1 MIVECPACHT
11 RYRINDSAALSE
23 SSIFE
28 CTQDRCRKRF
38 PCPPEF
44 LKSGTLN
51 PQTDLA
57 PPLDD
62 LSEDERPTNGS
73 LLAQPITKEEPQ
85 VAQPPL
91 SSPRSSPPVSPSAR
105 EPLDSFDEPDE
116 FSLADE
122 EELTY
127 PPIDLYQPQE
137 AEIEADQSVPFR
149 SRAQY
154 SPEAALSHKILFG
167 FLGILTLGYALLGV
181 YGRTHVEETEG
192 LLAQLPV
199 IGPRF
204 IASQFSAQNIGLSD
218 LKSSVWV
225 TKDSKR
231 VLAISGKATNT
242 APVPAATIQIEGTLY
257 DATGKALG
265 QQQTFCGTETAAE
278 MLPNLTTR
286 EISILQNLAPP
297 KQFNV
302 ASGQSINFL
311 IVFVTPPATASEL
324 RCRIVTAQFRTP

>member
-1 MIVECPACHT
+1 VIVECPACYT

-23 SSIFE
+23 SSVFE
-28 CTQDRCRKRF
+28 CTRCHKVF
-38 PCPPEF
+38 PCPPEL
-44 LKSGTLN
+44 LKNGTSE
-51 PQTDLA
+51 PQADLTL
-57 PPLDD
+57 PLDD
-62 LSEDERPTNGS
+62 LSRGEPPINRSS
-73 LLAQPITKEEPQ
+73 LPHPLTKDAPLAQT
-85 VAQPPL
+85 PL
-91 SSPRSSPPVSPSAR
+91 SSSRSSPSATLSSR
-105 EPLDSFDEPDE
+105 KSFDSFDEPDE

-122 EELTY
+122 EELMY
-127 PPIDLYQPQE
+127 PPTEIHQPQE
-137 AEIEADQSVPFR
+137 TGAEADYPAPFR
-149 SRAQY
+149 TRAQPP
-154 SPEAALSHKILFG
+154 PEATLSLKLLFG

-181 YGRTHVEETEG
+181 YGRTHLEETEAW
-192 LLAQLPV
+192 LAQLPM

-204 IASQFSAQNIGLSD
+204 IASQFSEQNISLSD

-242 APVPAATIQIEGTLY
+242 APVPASTIQIEGTLY
-257 DATGKALG
+257 DTTGKVLG

-302 ASGQSINFL
+302 ASGQAINFL
-311 IVFVTPPATASEL
+311 IVFVTPPATVSEL
-324 RCRIVTAQFRTP
+324 SCRIVTAQFRTP